1 MVKEESKTAAQDL
14 LKLRKKSKA
23 QDKRGYSLV
32 ASSTEGPIDEL
43 FQFIGS
49 DPDKA
54 VSSKPYKL
62 VQFFIYGHPPP
73 HRAADFQV
81 QNMFFLDSLYHRF
94 PIPPFFASP
103 ESSSIGGVDC
113 SQLLCLDFMRVLA
126 LDVDSILK
134 HDSLLGF

>member
-1 MVKEESKTAAQDL
+1 MYMISNYITLRVHYLKLYIPLRVVKEESKTAAQDL

-54 VSSKPYKL
+54 VSSKPSKL
-62 VQFFIYGHPPP
+62 VQLSIYSHPP
-73 HRAADFQV
+73 HRATDFQV
-81 QNMFFLDSLYHRF
+81 QNMFFLTPF
-94 PIPPFFASP
+94 PNTVVFRQS
-103 ESSSIGGVDC
+103 
-113 SQLLCLDFMRVLA
+113 
-126 LDVDSILK
+126 
-134 HDSLLGF
+134 